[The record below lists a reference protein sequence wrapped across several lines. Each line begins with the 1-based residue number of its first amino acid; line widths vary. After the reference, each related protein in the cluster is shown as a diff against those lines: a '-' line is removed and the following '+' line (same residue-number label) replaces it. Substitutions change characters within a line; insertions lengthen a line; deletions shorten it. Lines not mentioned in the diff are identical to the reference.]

1 MILVFISSL
10 NIDEPSRVEQWKRC
24 KAWGKMKPWKSQ
36 KENWINRAIKISK
49 VKIDRILDMAQ
60 FM

>member
-1 MILVFISSL
+1 MILVVIASL

-24 KAWGKMKPWKSQ
+24 KAWGKMKPWKCQ
-36 KENWINRAIKISK
+36 KENWINRAIKIPK
-49 VKIDRILDMAQ
+49 VNIDRILDMAQ